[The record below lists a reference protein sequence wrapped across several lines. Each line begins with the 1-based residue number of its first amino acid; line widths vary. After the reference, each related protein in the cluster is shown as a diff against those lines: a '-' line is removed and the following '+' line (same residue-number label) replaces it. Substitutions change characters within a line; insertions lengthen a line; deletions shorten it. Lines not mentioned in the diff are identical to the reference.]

1 MLDHTENA
9 NTATLLS
16 AASRDFGQAR
26 QILESIQ
33 ASATFEDLPNLITI
47 NKTNF
52 VAASVLTRDVTRD
65 IDFDFSLNQNFPIVK
80 LV

>member
-1 MLDHTENA
+1 MHTEKVG
-9 NTATLLS
+9 TETLFT

-26 QILESIQ
+26 QLFESIQ
-33 ASATFEDLPNLITI
+33 ASASAEDLTSLITI

-52 VAASVLTRDVTRD
+52 VAASVLARDTSRE
-65 IDFDFSLNQNFPIVK
+65 IDFDFNLHQNFPIVK

>member
-1 MLDHTENA
+1 MLDHTENVS
-9 NTATLLS
+9 TATLFT

-33 ASATFEDLPNLITI
+33 GAATFEDLPNLITI

-52 VAASVLTRDVTRD
+52 VAASVLTRDVSRE
-65 IDFDFSLNQNFPIVK
+65 IDFDFSLSQNFPIVK